1 MAEKWVCNASPLIL
15 LHRIGHLRLLSGL
28 CDSIAI
34 PQGVIGEVLPF
45 EDNVSEWESFLGLP
59 NVLKLN
65 NEMVIEPQIAGWDLG
80 KGESEVLSWAVKH
93 PGYEAILDDLEAR
106 KCARSIGVP
115 LRGTIGIILL
125 AKEKGLIPKAA
136 PLARA
141 LIDTGLRF
149 DAKWLDAALELV
161 GECLNTP

>member
-1 MAEKWVCNASPLIL
+1 MADIWVCNASPLIL
-15 LHRIGHLRLLSGL
+15 LHRIGHLSLLSKL
-28 CDSIAI
+28 CDSLTI
-34 PQGVIGEVLPF
+34 PKGVIEEVLPY
-45 EDNVSEWESFLGLP
+45 EENMSELEAFLGLP

-65 NEMVIEPQIAGWDLG
+65 NDIVIEPQIAGWDLG

-125 AKEKGLIPKAA
+125 AKKKGLIPKAA

-149 DAKWLDAALELV
+149 DAKWLDAALQLV
-161 GECLNTP
+161 GEGLSTH

>member
-1 MAEKWVCNASPLIL
+1 MSE
-15 LHRIGHLRLLSGL
+15 L
-28 CDSIAI
+28 CDSIVI
-34 PQGVIGEVLPF
+34 TQGVIEEVLPY
-45 EDNVSEWESFLGLP
+45 EDNMSEWEAFLVLS

-65 NEMVIEPQIAGWDLG
+65 NDIVIEPQIAGWDLG

-93 PGYEAILDDLEAR
+93 PGYEAILDDLDAR

-125 AKEKGLIPKAA
+125 AKKKGLIPKAA

-149 DAKWLDAALELV
+149 EAKWMDAALELV
-161 GECLNTP
+161 GECLSTH